1 MPKTDDSILDD
12 SLCISTRLAI
22 SVQSMGLKPG
32 NVVLSLGVVSFNL
45 FEELGNLHVVFNMA
59 EQLKAGLTL
68 DPDTL
73 AWWAET
79 DPDTLLQLIIQT
91 NAEKATL
98 HNTLGRMVHFA
109 RDQGCRKSTD
119 IWVYRSSFVFPI
131 LKRLCEAAGAE
142 WAFHHNAEQDYGTL
156 KKYNGRD
163 NADYWGEAERLFPY
177 NNDALM
183 SARRVAFLTRRI
195 LVDSQFNL
203 RDQEVIE
210 DYIESLKG
218 DDAKKTI
225 TNGKPKGNRT

>member
-91 NAEKATL
+91 NAEKEILDRTII
-98 HNTLGRMVHFA
+98 RA
-109 RDQGCRKSTD
+109 RDA
-119 IWVYRSSFVFPI
+119 VVSFFVDGIKECMNRF
-131 LKRLCEAAGAE
+131 
-142 WAFHHNAEQDYGTL
+142 NL
-156 KKYNGRD
+156 KKID
-163 NADYWGEAERLFPY
+163 D
-177 NNDALM
+177 
-183 SARRVAFLTRRI
+183 
-195 LVDSQFNL
+195 
-203 RDQEVIE
+203 
-210 DYIESLKG
+210 LKL
-218 DDAKKTI
+218 K
-225 TNGKPKGNRT
+225 N